1 MASKSHDDWVI
12 EHLEGLEEFLTSVT
26 FGDSNVTEV
35 NEESLW
41 LMALTVTIGRLKAE
55 SPESGKS
62 A

>member
-1 MASKSHDDWVI
+1 MASKSHDDFVI

-26 FGDSNVTEV
+26 FGDSNVAEV

-41 LMALTVTIGRLKAE
+41 LMALSCAIGRLKAQSGE
-55 SPESGKS
+55 S

>member
-1 MASKSHDDWVI
+1 MASKSHDDFVI

-26 FGDSNVTEV
+26 FGESNVTEV

-41 LMALTVTIGRLKAE
+41 LMSLTIAIGRLKAAE
-55 SPESGKS
+55 S